1 MCAPRSAR
9 VGVYGVGAG
18 RTGRASSAPSSSS
31 ARSAGGT
38 TSSPTPAA
46 GAAAAST
53 GNKPASGHKLIEVA
67 ETIIPSSLPILPPSL
82 PMALVASLGSKPLH
96 SSLQSSLRTSLTTSS
111 SWTESLA
118 SSKLAS
124 VELAAAVEVGGL
136 TGRVSPP
143 GRTSGTVAVTAQ
155 PPGGGE
161 ASSLTARARRKPTW
175 SQRRP

>member
-1 MCAPRSAR
+1 MCASLSAR

-46 GAAAAST
+46 GAAADST

-67 ETIIPSSLPILPPSL
+67 ETNIPSSLPISPTLPPSL
-82 PMALVASLGSKPLH
+82 PIAPVASLRSKPLH
-96 SSLQSSLRTSLTTSS
+96 SSLQSSLSTSLTTSS
-111 SWTESLA
+111 SWTTPLTSP
-118 SSKLAS
+118 KLAS
-124 VELAAAVEVGGL
+124 EELVAGVEVSGL
-136 TGRVSPP
+136 TGPVSPP
-143 GRTSGTVAVTAQ
+143 GRTSGTGEVTEQ

-161 ASSLTARARRKPTW
+161 ASSLTARAR
-175 SQRRP
+175 